1 MEITFLTA
9 FIVLIYTSILVEI
22 IFFHV
27 PSAASTYQLF
37 FFDSDDHKTGGLLSN
52 VHNLPL
58 AQKFLILFV
67 PALISLTVYCLPLIL
82 VFSPALKIHFYPIY
96 ILEQNYLI
104 YSGLLLTVFGRG
116 VSMHAV
122 FRIRHR
128 SSQNGNDF
136 PLITDSIFRLSRNP
150 VLIGMYITFS
160 GLFLVF
166 PSFVLAIGFSIYIS
180 NMHFRVLLEE
190 DFLKHKFRDR
200 YENYLSRTRRYI

>member
-37 FFDSDDHKTGGLLSN
+37 FFDSDDHKTGGLLSK

-58 AQKFLILFV
+58 AQKLLILFV

-82 VFSPALKIHFYPIY
+82 VFFPALKIHFYPIR

-116 VSMHAV
+116 VSVHAV
-122 FRIRHR
+122 FRIRHC

-200 YENYLSRTRRYI
+200 YENYFSRTRRYI